1 MQVVGYIVG
10 TLVCSGLFLVAY
22 RWLLAG
28 KVGYRMCRAFI
39 LASMALAALIP
50 ALDVPLYDPARLQ
63 AIFPPALEGEYGP
76 SLFGMPADAAVSGTA
91 MLPDGNTADTLSD
104 TGAAQGSRVG
114 AVFAAVYALVA
125 AASLGLIALGTVRI
139 LRLRRKC
146 VLTPMRRCTLAESP
160 EVRTPFSFLRTIYLG
175 TGYCPA
181 ERRMI
186 IAHETSH
193 VRHGHP
199 LERLALSLLR
209 SLLWFNPFLWI
220 AEKDLA
226 EVQEWEA
233 DKDVLDG
240 GTDLTLYRE
249 TIFRQ
254 LFGYNPDISCGL
266 NHSLTKKRFAMMTQ
280 KCRGRHALLRF
291 GATLPLLAAAF
302 LAFGCGVRSEAS
314 QVPDDSDRLPSSA
327 ARESRDSVI
336 AVQVAYNED
345 GSCYATIDG
354 TRYAFDE
361 IEGYIDARTA
371 SGEVSLVSISCS
383 GDVPMGVLTDLK
395 EILRRTDARRVKYDL
410 ADGSGEAEAVLPPAF
425 DSDVPRTIINV
436 TPDIMDYIHTIE
448 LDSDGTVYFDR
459 TRIAADDLTG
469 RAAYELI
476 DELDKLPAGQTSL
489 KTMFSVA
496 TDPDAP
502 YESYVSVQESLRNA
516 YKVAREG
523 YARNRFGK
531 EPDALDEAQQRQVAD
546 IIPMRIAEVEPR

>member
-1 MQVVGYIVG
+1 MQVLGYIVG

-22 RWLLAG
+22 RWLLMG

-39 LASMALAALIP
+39 LAGMVLAALIP

-63 AIFPPALEGEYGP
+63 AVFPPAVELEQGT
-76 SLFGMPADAAVSGTA
+76 PADAAVSGTV
-91 MLPDGNTADTLSD
+91 MLPDGNTADALPDAGTV
-104 TGAAQGSRVG
+104 QGSRVG
-114 AVFAAVYALVA
+114 VALAAVYALVA

-160 EVRTPFSFLRTIYLG
+160 EVRTPFSFLKTIYLG

-280 KCRGRHALLRF
+280 KCRGHHALLRL

-302 LAFGCGVRSEAS
+302 LAFGCGARSEAS
-314 QVPDDSDRLPSSA
+314 QVPDDSDRLPSTA
-327 ARESRDSVI
+327 ARMTGDSII
-336 AVQVAYNED
+336 ALQVVYNED
-345 GSCYATIDG
+345 ATCYAMIDG

-459 TRIAADDLTG
+459 TRIAANELTG

-489 KTMFSVA
+489 RTMFSVA

-516 YKVAREG
+516 YKVTREG

-531 EPDALDEAQQRQVAD
+531 EPDALDEAQRRQVAD

>member
-1 MQVVGYIVG
+1 MQVLGYIVG

-28 KVGYRMCRAFI
+28 KVGYKMCRAFI

-63 AIFPPALEGEYGP
+63 AVFPPALEGEYGP
-76 SLFGMPADAAVSGTA
+76 SLFGLPADAAVSGAA
-91 MLPDGNTADTLSD
+91 MLPDGNTADALPDAGTV
-104 TGAAQGSRVG
+104 QGSRVG
-114 AVFAAVYALVA
+114 VALAAVYALVA
-125 AASLGLIALGTVRI
+125 AASLGLLAVGAVRI
-139 LRLRRKC
+139 LRLRRRC

-175 TGYCPA
+175 TGYGPS
-181 ERRMI
+181 ESRMI
-186 IAHETSH
+186 IAHESSH

-280 KCRGRHALLRF
+280 KCRGRHALLRL

-302 LAFGCGVRSEAS
+302 LAFGCGVRSGAS
-314 QVPDDSDRLPSSA
+314 PQDDSVLHPSTA
-327 ARESRDSVI
+327 ARDSVI

-345 GSCYATIDG
+345 GSCYAIIDG

-410 ADGSGEAEAVLPPAF
+410 ADGSVSAEAVLPPAF

-459 TRIAADDLTG
+459 TRIAADELTG

-496 TDPDAP
+496 ADPDAP

-516 YKVAREG
+516 YKVTREG

-531 EPDALDEAQQRQVAD
+531 EPDALDEAQRRQVAD

>member
-1 MQVVGYIVG
+1 MQVLGYIVG

-28 KVGYRMCRAFI
+28 KVGYRMCRVFI
-39 LASMALAALIP
+39 LAGMALAALIP
-50 ALDVPLYDPARLQ
+50 ALDVPLYDPARLR
-63 AIFPPALEGEYGP
+63 AVFPPALEGEYGP
-76 SLFGMPADAAVSGTA
+76 SLFGMPVDAAVSGVV

-104 TGAAQGSRVG
+104 AGTAQGSRVG
-114 AVFAAVYALVA
+114 AVLAAVYALVA

-175 TGYCPA
+175 TGYGPS

-280 KCRGRHALLRF
+280 KCRGRHALLRL

-302 LAFGCGVRSEAS
+302 LAFGCGVRSGAS
-314 QVPDDSDRLPSSA
+314 PQNDSVLHPSSAA

-336 AVQVAYNED
+336 FVQVAYNED
-345 GSCYATIDG
+345 GSCYAIIDG

-459 TRIAADDLTG
+459 TRIAADELTG

-476 DELDKLPAGQTSL
+476 DELDRLPAGQTSL

-516 YKVAREG
+516 YKVTREG

-531 EPDALDEAQQRQVAD
+531 EPDALDEAQRRQVAD

>member
-1 MQVVGYIVG
+1 MQVLGYIVG

-22 RWLLAG
+22 RWLLMG

-39 LASMALAALIP
+39 LAGMVLAALIP

-63 AIFPPALEGEYGP
+63 AVFPPALEGEYGP
-76 SLFGMPADAAVSGTA
+76 SLFGMPADAAVSGA
-91 MLPDGNTADTLSD
+91 VIPSDGNTANASPAAGTLRGVGI
-104 TGAAQGSRVG
+104 TAVLAAL
-114 AVFAAVYALVA
+114 YALVA
-125 AASLGLIALGTVRI
+125 AASLALLVLGAIRI

-146 VLTPMRRCTLAESP
+146 VLTPMLRCTLAESP
-160 EVRTPFSFLRTIYLG
+160 GVRTPFSFFRTIYLG
-175 TGYCPA
+175 TCYGPA
-181 ERRMI
+181 EREMI
-186 IAHETSH
+186 IAHESSH

-209 SLLWFNPFLWI
+209 SLLWFNPFLWM

-266 NHSLTKKRFAMMTQ
+266 NHSLTKRRFAMMTQ
-280 KCRGRHALLRF
+280 KCRGRHALLRL
-291 GATLPLLAAAF
+291 GATLPLIAATF
-302 LAFGCGVRSEAS
+302 LAFGCGARSEAS
-314 QVPDDSDRLPSSA
+314 QVPDDSDRLPSTA
-327 ARESRDSVI
+327 ARMTGDSII
-336 AVQVAYNED
+336 ALQVVYNED
-345 GSCYATIDG
+345 ATCYAMIDG

-410 ADGSGEAEAVLPPAF
+410 ADGSVSAEAVLPPAF

-459 TRIAADDLTG
+459 TRIAADELTG

-489 KTMFSVA
+489 KTMFSVVA
-496 TDPDAP
+496 DPGAP
-502 YESYVSVQESLRNA
+502 YETYVSVQESLINA
-516 YKVAREG
+516 YKLVRENHARDK
-523 YARNRFGK
+523 FGK
-531 EPDALDEAQQRQVAD
+531 EPGELDETQWRQVTDA
-546 IIPMRIAEVEPR
+546 IPMRIAEAEPR

>member
-146 VLTPMRRCTLAESP
+146 VLTPMRRCTLAESS

-175 TGYCPA
+175 TGYGPS

-302 LAFGCGVRSEAS
+302 LAFGCGVRSGAS
-314 QVPDDSDRLPSSA
+314 PQDDSALHPSSA

-459 TRIAADDLTG
+459 TRIAADELTG

-496 TDPDAP
+496 ADPDAP
-502 YESYVSVQESLRNA
+502 YETYVSVQESLINA
-516 YKVAREG
+516 YKLVRENHARDK
-523 YARNRFGK
+523 FGK
-531 EPDALDEAQQRQVAD
+531 EPGELDETQWRQVTDA
-546 IIPMRIAEVEPR
+546 IPMRIAEAEPR

>member
-1 MQVVGYIVG
+1 MQVLGYIVG

-28 KVGYRMCRAFI
+28 KVGYRMCRVFI

-50 ALDVPLYDPARLQ
+50 ALDVPLYDQARLR
-63 AIFPPALEGEYGP
+63 AVFPPALEGEYGP
-76 SLFGMPADAAVSGTA
+76 SLFGMPTDAAVSGVV
-91 MLPDGNTADTLSD
+91 MLPDGNTPDALSD
-104 TGAAQGSRVG
+104 AGTAQGSRVG
-114 AVFAAVYALVA
+114 AVLAAVYALVA

-175 TGYCPA
+175 TGYGPS

-280 KCRGRHALLRF
+280 KCRGRHALLRL

-302 LAFGCGVRSEAS
+302 LAFGCGVRSGAS
-314 QVPDDSDRLPSSA
+314 PQNDSVLHPSSAA

-336 AVQVAYNED
+336 FVQVAYNED
-345 GSCYATIDG
+345 GSCYAIIDG

-459 TRIAADDLTG
+459 TRIAADELTG

-476 DELDKLPAGQTSL
+476 DELGKLPAGQTSL

-516 YKVAREG
+516 YKVTREG

-531 EPDALDEAQQRQVAD
+531 EPDALDEAQRRQVAD

>member
-1 MQVVGYIVG
+1 MTGAMQVLGYIVG

-28 KVGYRMCRAFI
+28 KVGYKMCRAFI

-63 AIFPPALEGEYGP
+63 AVFPPALEGEYGP
-76 SLFGMPADAAVSGTA
+76 SLFGLPADAAVSGAA
-91 MLPDGNTADTLSD
+91 MLPDGNTADALPDAGTV
-104 TGAAQGSRVG
+104 QGSRVG
-114 AVFAAVYALVA
+114 VALAAVYALVA
-125 AASLGLIALGTVRI
+125 AASLGLLAVGAVRI
-139 LRLRRKC
+139 LRLRRRC

-175 TGYCPA
+175 TGYGPS

-280 KCRGRHALLRF
+280 KCRGRHALLRL

-302 LAFGCGVRSEAS
+302 LAFGCGVRSG
-314 QVPDDSDRLPSSA
+314 
-327 ARESRDSVI
+327 
-336 AVQVAYNED
+336 NED
-345 GSCYATIDG
+345 GSCYAIIDG

-410 ADGSGEAEAVLPPAF
+410 ADGSVSAEAVLPPAF

-459 TRIAADDLTG
+459 TRIAADELTG

-531 EPDALDEAQQRQVAD
+531 EPDALDEAQRRQIAD

>member
-280 KCRGRHALLRF
+280 KCRGRHALLRL

-302 LAFGCGVRSEAS
+302 LAFGCGVRSGAS
-314 QVPDDSDRLPSSA
+314 PQDDSVLHPSA
-327 ARESRDSVI
+327 AARDSVI

-459 TRIAADDLTG
+459 TRIAANELTG

-489 KTMFSVA
+489 RTMFSVA

-516 YKVAREG
+516 YKVTREG

-531 EPDALDEAQQRQVAD
+531 EPDALDEAQRRQVAD

>member
-28 KVGYRMCRAFI
+28 KVSYRMCRAFI

-50 ALDVPLYDPARLQ
+50 ALDVPLYDPARLR
-63 AIFPPALEGEYGP
+63 AVFPPALEGEYGP

-91 MLPDGNTADTLSD
+91 MLPDGNTADALPDAGTV
-104 TGAAQGSRVG
+104 QGSRVG
-114 AVFAAVYALVA
+114 VALAAVYALVA
-125 AASLGLIALGTVRI
+125 AASLGLLAVGAVRI
-139 LRLRRKC
+139 LRLRRRC

-175 TGYCPA
+175 TGYGPS
-181 ERRMI
+181 ESRMI
-186 IAHETSH
+186 IAHESSH

-280 KCRGRHALLRF
+280 KCRGRHTLLRL

-302 LAFGCGVRSEAS
+302 LAFGCGARSGAS
-314 QVPDDSDRLPSSA
+314 PEHDDS
-327 ARESRDSVI
+327 AREPSTAVQDSVI

-345 GSCYATIDG
+345 GSCYAMIDG
-354 TRYAFDE
+354 TRYDFDE
-361 IEGYIDARTA
+361 IEGYIDARAA

-459 TRIAADDLTG
+459 TRIAANELTG

-489 KTMFSVA
+489 RTMFSVA

-516 YKVAREG
+516 YKVTREG

-531 EPDALDEAQQRQVAD
+531 EPDALDEAQRRQVAD

>member
-1 MQVVGYIVG
+1 MQVLGYIVG

-63 AIFPPALEGEYGP
+63 AVFPPALEGEYGP
-76 SLFGMPADAAVSGTA
+76 SLFGLPADAAVSGAA
-91 MLPDGNTADTLSD
+91 MLPDGNTADALPDAGTV
-104 TGAAQGSRVG
+104 QGSRVG
-114 AVFAAVYALVA
+114 VALAAVYALVA
-125 AASLGLIALGTVRI
+125 AASFGLIVLGAVRI
-139 LRLRRKC
+139 LRLRRRC
-146 VLTPMRRCTLAESP
+146 VLTPMRCCTLAESP

-175 TGYCPA
+175 TGYGPS
-181 ERRMI
+181 ESRMI
-186 IAHETSH
+186 IAHESSH

-280 KCRGRHALLRF
+280 KCRGRHALLRL

-302 LAFGCGVRSEAS
+302 LAFGCGARSGVS
-314 QVPDDSDRLPSSA
+314 MLHDDS
-327 ARESRDSVI
+327 AREPSTAVQDSII

-345 GSCYATIDG
+345 GSCYAMIDG
-354 TRYAFDE
+354 TRYDFDE
-361 IEGYIDARTA
+361 IEGYIDSRTA

-410 ADGSGEAEAVLPPAF
+410 ADGSVSAEAVLPPAF

-448 LDSDGTVYFDR
+448 LSSDGTVYFDR
-459 TRIAADDLTG
+459 TRIAANELTG

-496 TDPDAP
+496 ADSDAP

-516 YKVAREG
+516 YRVTREG

-531 EPDALDEAQQRQVAD
+531 EPDALDEAQRRQVAD
-546 IIPMRIAEVEPR
+546 LIPMRIAEVEPK

>member
-1 MQVVGYIVG
+1 MQVLGYIVG

-22 RWLLAG
+22 RWLLMG

-39 LASMALAALIP
+39 LAGMVLAALIP

-63 AIFPPALEGEYGP
+63 AVFPPAVELEQGT
-76 SLFGMPADAAVSGTA
+76 PADAAVSGTV
-91 MLPDGNTADTLSD
+91 MLPDGNMPDAPPAAGTLRGVGITAVL
-104 TGAAQGSRVG
+104 AAL
-114 AVFAAVYALVA
+114 YALVA
-125 AASLGLIALGTVRI
+125 AASLGLLAVGAVRI
-139 LRLRRKC
+139 LRLRRRC

-175 TGYCPA
+175 TGYGPS
-181 ERRMI
+181 ESRMI
-186 IAHETSH
+186 IAHESSH

-280 KCRGRHALLRF
+280 KCRGRHALLRL

-302 LAFGCGVRSEAS
+302 LAFGCGVRSGAS
-314 QVPDDSDRLPSSA
+314 PQDDSVLHPSA
-327 ARESRDSVI
+327 AARDSVI

-345 GSCYATIDG
+345 GSCYAIIDG

-361 IEGYIDARTA
+361 IKGYIDARTA

-410 ADGSGEAEAVLPPAF
+410 ADGSVSAEAVLPPAF

-459 TRIAADDLTG
+459 TRIAADELTG

-489 KTMFSVA
+489 KTMFSVVA
-496 TDPDAP
+496 DSGAP
-502 YESYVSVQESLRNA
+502 YETYVSVQESLINA
-516 YKVAREG
+516 YKLVRENHARDK
-523 YARNRFGK
+523 FGK
-531 EPDALDEAQQRQVAD
+531 EPGELDETQWRQVTDA
-546 IIPMRIAEVEPR
+546 IPMRIAEAEPR

>member
-1 MQVVGYIVG
+1 MQVLGYIVG

-302 LAFGCGVRSEAS
+302 LAFGCGVRSGAFP
-314 QVPDDSDRLPSSA
+314 QDDSALHPSSA

-459 TRIAADDLTG
+459 TRIAADELTG

-516 YKVAREG
+516 YKVTREG

-531 EPDALDEAQQRQVAD
+531 EPDALDEAQRRQIAD

>member
-1 MQVVGYIVG
+1 MQVLGYIVG

-28 KVGYRMCRAFI
+28 KVGYKMCRAFI

-63 AIFPPALEGEYGP
+63 AVFPPALEGEYGP
-76 SLFGMPADAAVSGTA
+76 SLFGLPADAAVSGAA
-91 MLPDGNTADTLSD
+91 MLPDGNMPDAPPAAGTLRGVGITAVL
-104 TGAAQGSRVG
+104 AAL
-114 AVFAAVYALVA
+114 YALVA
-125 AASLGLIALGTVRI
+125 AASLALLVLGAIRI

-280 KCRGRHALLRF
+280 KCRGRHALLRL

-302 LAFGCGVRSEAS
+302 LAFGCGARSEAS
-314 QVPDDSDRLPSSA
+314 QVPDDSDRLPSTA
-327 ARESRDSVI
+327 ARMTGDSII
-336 AVQVAYNED
+336 ALQVVYNED
-345 GSCYATIDG
+345 ATCYAMIDG

-371 SGEVSLVSISCS
+371 SEEVSLVNISCP
-383 GDVPMGVLTDLK
+383 GDVPMGVIADLK

-459 TRIAADDLTG
+459 TRIAADELTG

-476 DELDKLPAGQTSL
+476 DELDRLPAGQTSL

-516 YKVAREG
+516 YKVTREG

-531 EPDALDEAQQRQVAD
+531 EPDALDEAQRRQVAD

>member
-1 MQVVGYIVG
+1 MQVLGYIVG

-63 AIFPPALEGEYGP
+63 AVFPPALEGEYGP
-76 SLFGMPADAAVSGTA
+76 SLFGLPADAAVSGAA
-91 MLPDGNTADTLSD
+91 MLPDGNTADALPDAGTV
-104 TGAAQGSRVG
+104 QGSRVG
-114 AVFAAVYALVA
+114 VALAAVYALVA
-125 AASLGLIALGTVRI
+125 AASLGLLAVGAVRI
-139 LRLRRKC
+139 LRLRRRC

-175 TGYCPA
+175 TGYGPS
-181 ERRMI
+181 ESRMI
-186 IAHETSH
+186 IAHESSH

-209 SLLWFNPFLWI
+209 SLLWFNPFLWM

-266 NHSLTKKRFAMMTQ
+266 NHSLTKRRFAMMTQ
-280 KCRGRHALLRF
+280 KCRGRHALLRL
-291 GATLPLLAAAF
+291 GATLPLIAATF
-302 LAFGCGVRSEAS
+302 LAFGCGARSEAS
-314 QVPDDSDRLPSSA
+314 QVPDDSDRLPSTA
-327 ARESRDSVI
+327 ARMTGDSII
-336 AVQVAYNED
+336 ALQVVYNED
-345 GSCYATIDG
+345 ATCYAMIDG

-371 SGEVSLVSISCS
+371 SEEVSLVNISCP
-383 GDVPMGVLTDLK
+383 GDVPMGVIADLK
-395 EILRRTDARRVKYDL
+395 EILRRTDARRVRYDL
-410 ADGSGEAEAVLPPAF
+410 EDGAGEAETVLPPAF
-425 DSDVPRTIINV
+425 DSDVPRTFVNV
-436 TPDIMDYIHTIE
+436 TPDMMYYIHTVE
-448 LDSDGTVYFDR
+448 VDSDGSVYFDR
-459 TRIAADDLTG
+459 TQIAADELCG

-476 DELDKLPAGQTSL
+476 DELGKLSPGQSSL
-489 KTMFSVA
+489 KTMFSVVA
-496 TDPDAP
+496 DPGAP
-502 YESYVSVQESLRNA
+502 YETYVSVQESLINA
-516 YKVAREG
+516 YKLVRENHARDK
-523 YARNRFGK
+523 FGK
-531 EPDALDEAQQRQVAD
+531 EPGELDETQWRQVTDA
-546 IIPMRIAEVEPR
+546 IPMRIAEVEPR

>member
-28 KVGYRMCRAFI
+28 KVSYRMCRAFI

-50 ALDVPLYDPARLQ
+50 ALDVPLYDPARLR
-63 AIFPPALEGEYGP
+63 AVFPPALEGEYGP

-91 MLPDGNTADTLSD
+91 MLPDGNTADALPDAGTV
-104 TGAAQGSRVG
+104 QGSRVG
-114 AVFAAVYALVA
+114 VALAAVYALVA
-125 AASLGLIALGTVRI
+125 AASLGLLAVGAVRI
-139 LRLRRKC
+139 LRLRRRC

-175 TGYCPA
+175 TGYGPS
-181 ERRMI
+181 ESRMI
-186 IAHETSH
+186 IAHESSH

-280 KCRGRHALLRF
+280 KCRGRHALLRL
-291 GATLPLLAAAF
+291 GATLPLIAATF
-302 LAFGCGVRSEAS
+302 LAFGCGARSGAS
-314 QVPDDSDRLPSSA
+314 PEHDDS
-327 ARESRDSVI
+327 AREPSTAVQDSVI

-345 GSCYATIDG
+345 GSCYAMIDG
-354 TRYAFDE
+354 TRYDFDE
-361 IEGYIDARTA
+361 IEGYIDARAA

-459 TRIAADDLTG
+459 TRIAANELTG

-489 KTMFSVA
+489 RTMFSVA

-516 YKVAREG
+516 YKVTREG

-531 EPDALDEAQQRQVAD
+531 EPDALDEAQRRQVAD

>member
-1 MQVVGYIVG
+1 MQVLGYIVG

-28 KVGYRMCRAFI
+28 KVGYKMCRAFI

-63 AIFPPALEGEYGP
+63 AVFPPALEGEYGP
-76 SLFGMPADAAVSGTA
+76 SLFGLPADAAVSGAA
-91 MLPDGNTADTLSD
+91 MLPDGNTADALPDAGTV
-104 TGAAQGSRVG
+104 QGSRVG
-114 AVFAAVYALVA
+114 VALAAVYALVA
-125 AASLGLIALGTVRI
+125 AASLGLLAVGAVRI
-139 LRLRRKC
+139 LRLRRRC

-175 TGYCPA
+175 TGYGPS
-181 ERRMI
+181 ESRMI
-186 IAHETSH
+186 IAHESSH

-280 KCRGRHALLRF
+280 KCRGRHALLRL

-302 LAFGCGVRSEAS
+302 LAFGCGVRSGAS
-314 QVPDDSDRLPSSA
+314 PQDDSVLHPSA
-327 ARESRDSVI
+327 AARDSVI

-345 GSCYATIDG
+345 GSCYAIIDG

-371 SGEVSLVSISCS
+371 SEEVSLVSISCS

-448 LDSDGTVYFDR
+448 LES
-459 TRIAADDLTG
+459 
-469 RAAYELI
+469 
-476 DELDKLPAGQTSL
+476 GQRS
-489 KTMFSVA
+489 
-496 TDPDAP
+496 
-502 YESYVSVQESLRNA
+502 
-516 YKVAREG
+516 
-523 YARNRFGK
+523 
-531 EPDALDEAQQRQVAD
+531 
-546 IIPMRIAEVEPR
+546 

>member
-91 MLPDGNTADTLSD
+91 MLPDGNTADALPDAGTV
-104 TGAAQGSRVG
+104 QGSRVG
-114 AVFAAVYALVA
+114 VALAAVYALVA
-125 AASLGLIALGTVRI
+125 AASLGLLAVGAVRI
-139 LRLRRKC
+139 LRLRRRC

-175 TGYCPA
+175 TGYGPS
-181 ERRMI
+181 ESRMI
-186 IAHETSH
+186 IAHESSH

-280 KCRGRHALLRF
+280 KCRGRHTLLRL

-302 LAFGCGVRSEAS
+302 LAFGCGARSGAS
-314 QVPDDSDRLPSSA
+314 PEHDDS
-327 ARESRDSVI
+327 AREPSTAVQDSVI

-345 GSCYATIDG
+345 GSCYAMIDG
-354 TRYAFDE
+354 TRYDFDE
-361 IEGYIDARTA
+361 IEGYIDARAA

-459 TRIAADDLTG
+459 TRIAANELTG

-489 KTMFSVA
+489 RTMFSVA

-516 YKVAREG
+516 YKVTREG

-531 EPDALDEAQQRQVAD
+531 EPDALDEAQRRQVAD